1 MPHPILLLFFSLS
14 MLALINLGE
23 EWASGKLFRKK
34 RKKSLRRPEREGPGD
49 FEPDLRDWR

>member
-34 RKKSLRRPEREGPGD
+34 RKKALRRPEREGSGD
-49 FEPDLRDWR
+49 FDPDLRDWR

>member
-1 MPHPILLLFFSLS
+1 MPHPTLLLFFSLS
-14 MLALINLGE
+14 MLALIHLGE

-34 RKKSLRRPEREGPGD
+34 RKKALRRPEREEPGD

>member
-34 RKKSLRRPEREGPGD
+34 RQKALRRPEREEPGD
-49 FEPDLRDWR
+49 FETDMRHWR